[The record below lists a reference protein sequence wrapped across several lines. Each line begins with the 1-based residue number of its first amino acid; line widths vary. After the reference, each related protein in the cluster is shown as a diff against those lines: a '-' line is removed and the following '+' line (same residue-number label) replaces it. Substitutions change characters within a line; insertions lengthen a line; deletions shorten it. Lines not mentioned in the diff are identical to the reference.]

1 MKLIKHLLMLT
12 VLITAT
18 LYAREEVK
26 IKFDNL
32 QIEKFIQ
39 LVAEISKKNILI
51 TNKVSGTVDLVSSAP
66 IYDDELMGILVSV
79 LESKGFTLV
88 QNGSYYEVVRSTEAA
103 KYNVP
108 VIRAGDKARGHT
120 MVTQAIEVKGEN
132 VDIVAA
138 KVRYL
143 ISKTA
148 KLMTMKESN
157 TILITDYPA
166 NIQTIKRIIQDIDTK
181 NKKIIK
187 IVTVEHAELKK
198 LHAQV
203 TDIAKSIFNEKV
215 ATQSVTVLQ
224 NSDVNGLV
232 LIGNKKEVEALE
244 KVIKRLDSE
253 QNLNEVVQIIP
264 LKNSDAKNV
273 LATLTDI
280 ITKQTFA
287 DPTLKPN
294 VSANEE
300 INAIILVGNPAVL
313 KGLIKIIET
322 LDTEKFQ
329 VYVQARIVEI
339 NKNDAEQIGLKY
351 ALLGGAS
358 TASGLYTFSGNFGG
372 NNAALTASVGDLLQG
387 SNIDQLLAIGASLDF
402 LQSKGAS
409 KTISNPSILCV
420 NNQESS
426 IYVGKTLSFQT
437 GETTGVAGTTNSYK
451 REDVGLTLK
460 IKPRVSSKDKVTLDS
475 ETVLENILSV
485 DSNGQPVTTKQ
496 TVLTQSILRHGES
509 IIIGGLVKNYTSN
522 TETKVPILGYIPILG
537 WFFTHNDTSEQ
548 QDNLLVI
555 LTPYVIDKSEKLS
568 QLQEQLGEFGRLQ
581 EEFNKKVFET
591 IEKKAKIDAEGTEE
605 NVPAMA
611 NPIGQSGEPIVEE
624 DVKEV
629 TAIESAV
636 AVPDGKD
643 ETSRVYD
650 TDFEDQKALK
660 EPDYTTTTQQKST
673 DTPTP
678 TKTKEKQVLKPE
690 PIRPSDEYDAKSE
703 RDIETQTPKTAVSGQ
718 YYIQV
723 GSFTKRAPSKT
734 FLDKIT
740 NRGYTYT
747 FHKVTRNG
755 KTLNKILVGPF
766 KTQSAAR
773 EALPVI
779 KRSVESGAYL
789 IKL

>member
-1 MKLIKHLLMLT
+1 MKLIKHLLVLT

-26 IKFDNL
+26 IKLDNL

-39 LVAEISKKNILI
+39 LVSEINKQNILVTTKI
-51 TNKVSGTVDLVSSAP
+51 SGTVDLVSSAP
-66 IYDDELMGILVSV
+66 IYEDELMGILVSV

-88 QNGSYYEVVRSTEAA
+88 KKGSYYEVVRSTEAA

-108 VIRAGDKARGHT
+108 VISTGNVASGST
-120 MVTQAIEVKGEN
+120 MVTQAIQVKGEN

-166 NIQTIKRIIQDIDTK
+166 NIQTIKRILKDIDTK
-181 NKKIIK
+181 NEKIMK
-187 IVTVEHAELKK
+187 IVPVEHAELKK

-203 TDIAKSIFNEKV
+203 TEIAKSIFNDKV
-215 ATQSVTVLQ
+215 ATQSVTVLL
-224 NSDVNGLV
+224 NSDVNGLI

-244 KVIKRLDSE
+244 KVIKKLDNE

-294 VSANEE
+294 VSSNDE
-300 INAIILVGNPAVL
+300 INAIILVGNPSIL
-313 KGLIKIIET
+313 KGLIKIIDT
-322 LDTEKFQ
+322 LDKEKYQ

-339 NKNDAEQIGLKY
+339 NKSDAEQIGIKY

-372 NNAALTASVGDLLQG
+372 NNAALSASVGNFLQG
-387 SNIDQLLAIGASLDF
+387 SNVDQLLAIGASLDF

-426 IYVGKTLSFQT
+426 IYVGKTVSFQT

-475 ETVLENILSV
+475 ETILENILSV
-485 DSNGQPVTTKQ
+485 DTNGQPVTTKQ

-522 TETKVPILGYIPILG
+522 VVTKVPILGYIPIIG
-537 WFFTHNDTSEQ
+537 WLFTHKDTQEQ

-555 LTPYVIDKSEKLS
+555 LTPYVIDNSEKLS

-581 EEFNKKVFET
+581 EEYNKKVFQK
-591 IEKKAKIDAEGTEE
+591 IEEKAK
-605 NVPAMA
+605 
-611 NPIGQSGEPIVEE
+611 
-624 DVKEV
+624 
-629 TAIESAV
+629 
-636 AVPDGKD
+636 DG
-643 ETSRVYD
+643 
-650 TDFEDQKALK
+650 AL
-660 EPDYTTTTQQKST
+660 
-673 DTPTP
+673 
-678 TKTKEKQVLKPE
+678 
-690 PIRPSDEYDAKSE
+690 
-703 RDIETQTPKTAVSGQ
+703 
-718 YYIQV
+718 
-723 GSFTKRAPSKT
+723 
-734 FLDKIT
+734 
-740 NRGYTYT
+740 
-747 FHKVTRNG
+747 
-755 KTLNKILVGPF
+755 
-766 KTQSAAR
+766 
-773 EALPVI
+773 
-779 KRSVESGAYL
+779 
-789 IKL
+789 